1 MVVDF
6 VEAKYVHATVMSS
19 HFDVAISGSVPLIH
33 DFDDVYPTLAPIKT
47 SRRGSESRMRL
58 NLNTHV
64 RVRPRNKPKRVPV
77 RCSNHTQCR
86 SSGLPLAT
94 ALASIVTCWIT
105 FGSRFPAAADAACT
119 GWNDGRMDLPAQR
132 DTARQSG

>member
-64 RVRPRNKPKRVPV
+64 RVVLEINLSECLSAAVTIPSVDHPACPWRPPWLP
-77 RCSNHTQCR
+77 
-86 SSGLPLAT
+86 SS
-94 ALASIVTCWIT
+94 
-105 FGSRFPAAADAACT
+105 
-119 GWNDGRMDLPAQR
+119 
-132 DTARQSG
+132 

>member
-77 RCSNHTQCR
+77 RCGSHTQCR
-86 SSGLPLAT
+86 E
-94 ALASIVTCWIT
+94 V
-105 FGSRFPAAADAACT
+105 DV
-119 GWNDGRMDLPAQR
+119 GRRGVRPWRKQR
-132 DTARQSG
+132 KGARLGEGRLG